1 MSFRLGFGTVE
12 APAPSVREVAKVTR
26 RPDLATHAHA
36 DAPAAALAGGGHM
49 PMGGNRA
56 HSVHDRRVM
65 LSSKRTHNRKFTTHT
80 ISAAGTAI
88 AVDGI
93 ASGAA
98 ADETG
103 ATGRATTTARYSVG
117 APPPVSLIAA
127 VHNDRARFPEARAP
141 VSDRP
146 AAYTVRPGDTLS

>member
-26 RPDLATHAHA
+26 RPDLATYAHA
-36 DAPAAALAGGGHM
+36 DASAAALAGGGHM

-80 ISAAGTAI
+80 ISVAGTAI
-88 AVDGI
+88 AMAAI

-98 ADETG
+98 AGATTATT
-103 ATGRATTTARYSVG
+103 ATGRAATTARYSVG

-127 VHNDRARFPEARAP
+127 VHNRSE
-141 VSDRP
+141 
-146 AAYTVRPGDTLS
+146 

>member
-36 DAPAAALAGGGHM
+36 DAPAAAFAGGGHM

-80 ISAAGTAI
+80 ISVAGTAI
-88 AVDGI
+88 AVAAI

-98 ADETG
+98 ADATT
-103 ATGRATTTARYSVG
+103 ATGRAATCQPHRGSSQRPREVPGGTG
-117 APPPVSLIAA
+117 AGQ
-127 VHNDRARFPEARAP
+127 
-141 VSDRP
+141 RP
-146 AAYTVRPGDTLS
+146 ARRLHSQAGRHPIHHHGPAVR